1 VRRKPHALVIGG
13 TGMLRW
19 ACTTLASRGGDV
31 TVVARDPRRLHALA
45 TEAAGMPGQIA
56 PVSCDYGD
64 PQRLRSA
71 LEAAVR
77 ERGRPDPTI
86 AWMRD
91 DALEGLHAA
100 ARVLEE
106 ARAEEQRTD
115 PCRLVHVLPSAARS
129 PVVRKRYRDEFGT
142 YGAIRYRQ
150 VVLGFVI
157 DEGISRWLTDT
168 EISNGVLRSLE
179 LPDSE
184 FVVGRVHPWSRSPGF

>member
-1 VRRKPHALVIGG
+1 
-13 TGMLRW
+13 MLRW
-19 ACTTLASRGGDV
+19 ACTTLASRGAEV

-45 TEAAGMPGQIA
+45 TEAAGMPGRIA

-100 ARVLEE
+100 ARVLHE
-106 ARAEEQRTD
+106 ARVEEPKAG

-129 PVVRKRYRDEFGT
+129 PVVRKRYRDEFGR

-150 VVLGFVI
+150 VVLGYVI

-168 EISNGVLRSLE
+168 EISDGVLRSLE
-179 LPDSE
+179 LPASE